1 MFIAD
6 EIAQRSHDLDDAL
19 SAGLLNIESLLDILS
34 LKKLHTLKRQI
45 ENLKQSMI
53 SAKER
58 QHTFVSEDELLISRI
73 ASQVIN
79 YFINDVV
86 NCFQKFLED
95 NVHEVDNLRRYFSV
109 NFRVNRQLI
118 GFSSEGNV
126 LNDYLET
133 IVKKQVINSSEV
145 AAFDDKAER
154 IVSKLFELYYDNP
167 RLLHDGTL
175 KRIFIEMRKRTDN
188 VIHFQDGDIDLVN
201 DEWSRI
207 KKPEQSARFRD
218 IREVFPE
225 TSFDEYKDF
234 LEVLDALDSN
244 SYEYMEI
251 KQYCEKCINEYT
263 EKKKILV
270 RAICD
275 FISGMTDTY
284 AINEYR
290 KLIC

>member
-1 MFIAD
+1 M
-6 EIAQRSHDLDDAL
+6 
-19 SAGLLNIESLLDILS
+19 
-34 LKKLHTLKRQI
+34 
-45 ENLKQSMI
+45 
-53 SAKER
+53 
-58 QHTFVSEDELLISRI
+58 
-73 ASQVIN
+73 
-79 YFINDVV
+79 
-86 NCFQKFLED
+86 
-95 NVHEVDNLRRYFSV
+95 
-109 NFRVNRQLI
+109 
-118 GFSSEGNV
+118 

-225 TSFDEYKDF
+225 TNFDEYKDF
-234 LEVLDALDSN
+234 SEVLDALDPN
-244 SYEYMEI
+244 SHEYMEI

-275 FISGMTDTY
+275 FISGMTYTY